1 MSDIGMP
8 LVTVKVDDKLCN
20 YCLDCVNACP
30 SGALSYDKCFEHDP
44 EECWNCEACM
54 DVCETEALLINME

>member
-30 SGALSYDKCFEHDP
+30 SGTL
-44 EECWNCEACM
+44 
-54 DVCETEALLINME
+54 